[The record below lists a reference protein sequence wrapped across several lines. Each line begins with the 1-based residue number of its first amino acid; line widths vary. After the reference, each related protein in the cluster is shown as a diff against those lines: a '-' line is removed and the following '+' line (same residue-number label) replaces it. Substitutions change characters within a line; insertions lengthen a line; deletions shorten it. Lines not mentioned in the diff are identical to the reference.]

1 MTLRNKDPRAQGREE
16 GSKAGGG
23 GCSSLR
29 VWGWRMWTMHSDGV
43 EISIAGCVREMVLDP
58 NTIPCFLLFF
68 LFSFFFIMLS
78 LFLGTRSFV
87 QR

>member
-1 MTLRNKDPRAQGREE
+1 MIREVRGE
-16 GSKAGGG
+16 GEGAAHGEY

-29 VWGWRMWTMHSDGV
+29 VRWWWMLTMNSHGV
-43 EISIAGCVREMVLDP
+43 EISIAGCVREMVRVP
-58 NTIPCFLLFF
+58 NPMPFLFF
-68 LFSFFFIMLS
+68 FVFFIRS